1 MARGDRYIL
10 RSFSPSNF
18 SNKKVVPNTS
28 FRLSSVGVEWDK
40 NLIKSSLAMGTT
52 ESNKDEYQN
61 MTNTMSSDFYDTVY
75 AKSQDIT
82 RINNDSIAFFD
93 QDYKTRRA
101 YLRDFS
107 QNGEIN
113 SVIEMVA
120 DESIVPDSK
129 NFFCQLD
136 LNPLKSKIKKTK
148 EGTKVIDGLNEAFN
162 RIYQMYGWTDSN
174 DAWSYMKKFLVD
186 GYLAFEI
193 LFDYDHTN
201 DESVVKPKDIIGFK
215 ELDPT
220 TLQPDIV
227 KDEITGQDIKIWY
240 QYKDDP
246 EKERVI
252 PDAHLIYISWQKAGF
267 EGRVSYLEGL
277 TRTFNM
283 LRQLENSRIIWNI
296 QNAQKRIKIVVP
308 IGTSTPDRAKARLQE
323 LKAYYNEDVNIDDL
337 SGEVTVNGQSK
348 FSYNSTYIFP
358 SSDQGSTDI
367 SELGVQGY
375 DLNSID
381 QLKYWWR
388 RFILETRIPA
398 NRFMLDP
405 TSGPSNQ
412 MNSESNITREEYTFS
427 RFIKRIQSIFKE
439 LIIKPVWIQFCLRFP
454 MFMESDLFHS
464 LIAIKYNA
472 ENTFELA
479 KERQIINDG
488 AQTVNTLAGMKDS
501 FGKPFF
507 AIEFLVKKF
516 LGISDQD
523 LKQNEDYKLQEAKK
537 ALLQQIE
544 QKDQAGGA
552 PGLPGGSEMGAGGM
566 DAGMGM
572 DSGLGGDMS
581 GGMDMGGDMTGG
593 VGDMS
598 GGMDMG
604 GDMTGGVGDMSGG
617 MM

>member
-1 MARGDRYIL
+1 MPRGDRYIL
-10 RSFSPSNF
+10 RSFSPADYQH
-18 SNKKVVPNTS
+18 KKVQPSTS
-28 FRLSSVGVEWDK
+28 FRLSNVGVEWDK

-52 ESNKDEYQN
+52 ESNKDEYQSMSN
-61 MTNTMSSDFYDTVY
+61 NMSSDFYDSIY

-120 DESIVPDSK
+120 DEAIVPDTK
-129 NFFCQLD
+129 NYFCQLD
-136 LNPLKSKIKKTK
+136 FSVLKSKLKKTK
-148 EGTKVIDGLNEAFN
+148 ESNEVIDGLNESFN
-162 RIYQMYGWTDSN
+162 RIYQMYGWSDSN

-193 LFDYDHTN
+193 LFNYEKTE
-201 DESVVKPKDIIGFK
+201 DENLVRPTDIIGFK
-215 ELDPT
+215 EIDPT

-227 KDEITGQDIKIWY
+227 KDSVTGIDMKIWY

-246 EKERVI
+246 EKERII

-308 IGTSTPDRAKARLQE
+308 IGASTPDRAKARLNE

-358 SSDQGSTDI
+358 SSDQGTTEI
-367 SELGVQGY
+367 AELGVQGY

-412 MNSESNITREEYTFS
+412 MNSESNITREEYTYS
-427 RFIKRIQSIFKE
+427 RFIKRIQSVYKE
-439 LIIKPVWIQFCLRFP
+439 LITKPVWIQFCLRFP

-464 LIAIKYNA
+464 LISIKYNA

-479 KERQIINDG
+479 KERQIINSG
-488 AQTVNTLAGMKDS
+488 AQTVTTLSGMKDAL
-501 FGKPFF
+501 GKPFF
-507 AIEFLVKKF
+507 SIEFLVKKY
-516 LGISDQD
+516 LGMSESD
-523 LKQNEDYKLQEAKK
+523 LKQNEDYKVQEAKK
-537 ALLQQIE
+537 AILQQIE
-544 QKDQAGGA
+544 QAGAATGGTGA
-552 PGLPGGSEMGAGGM
+552 DMGPGMSMEPGMEPGMGM
-566 DAGMGM
+566 DAGMGDMSDGM
-572 DSGLGGDMS
+572 DPGMDAGMGDMTGGGMDPGMDAGMGDMS
-581 GGMDMGGDMTGG
+581 GGM
-593 VGDMS
+593 
-598 GGMDMG
+598 
-604 GDMTGGVGDMSGG
+604 
-617 MM
+617 

>member
-18 SNKKVVPNTS
+18 SNKKIVPNTS

-201 DESVVKPKDIIGFK
+201 DGTVVKPKDIIGFK

-464 LIAIKYNA
+464 LISIKYNA

-507 AIEFLVKKF
+507 AIEFLVKKY

-523 LKQNEDYKLQEAKK
+523 LKQNEDYKLLEAKR

-552 PGLPGGSEMGAGGM
+552 PGLPGGSDMGAGGM

-572 DSGLGGDMS
+572 DPGLGGDMS

-593 VGDMS
+593 AGDMS

-604 GDMTGGVGDMSGG
+604 GDMTGGAGDMSGG

>member
-1 MARGDRYIL
+1 MARGDKYIL
-10 RSFSPSNF
+10 RSFSPHDYTH
-18 SNKKVVPNTS
+18 KKLVPSTS
-28 FRLSSVGVEWDK
+28 FRLSNVGVEWDK
-40 NLIKSSLAMGTT
+40 SLIRSSLAMGTT

-61 MTNTMSSDFYDTVY
+61 MTTNVSSDFYDSIY
-75 AKSQDIT
+75 AKAQDIT

-120 DESIVPDSK
+120 DESIVPDTK
-129 NFFCQLD
+129 NYFCQLD
-136 LNPLKSKIKKTK
+136 LNPLKSKLKKTK
-148 EGTKVIDGLNEAFN
+148 ESTAIIDGLNEAFN
-162 RIYQMYGWTDSN
+162 RIYQMYGWSDSN

-193 LFDYDHTN
+193 LFDYDRTEDQN
-201 DESVVKPKDIIGFK
+201 LVKPKDIIGFK

-227 KDEITGQDIKIWY
+227 KDEITGVDVKVWY

-246 EKERVI
+246 EKERII

-308 IGTSTPDRAKARLQE
+308 IGTSTPDRAKARLNE

-358 SSDQGSTDI
+358 SSDQGTTEI

-427 RFIKRIQSIFKE
+427 RFIKRVQSVFKE

-464 LIAIKYNA
+464 LISVKYNA

-479 KERQIINDG
+479 KERQIINSG

-501 FGKPFF
+501 LGKPYF
-507 AIEFLVKKF
+507 AIEFLVKKY
-516 LGISDQD
+516 LGMSEQD
-523 LKQNEDYKLQEAKK
+523 LKQNEDYKVQEAKR
-537 ALLQQIE
+537 AILQQI
-544 QKDQAGGA
+544 DQSTGQPGQGEAGAAGDMSVA
-552 PGLPGGSEMGAGGM
+552 PMDAGMGDMSGGIDAGMGDMSGGMDTGMGDMSGGM
-566 DAGMGM
+566 DAGMG
-572 DSGLGGDMS
+572 DMS
-581 GGMDMGGDMTGG
+581 GGMDAGMG
-593 VGDMS
+593 
-598 GGMDMG
+598 
-604 GDMTGGVGDMSGG
+604 GG

>member
-18 SNKKVVPNTS
+18 SNKKIVPNTS

-201 DESVVKPKDIIGFK
+201 DGTVVKPKDIIGFK

-464 LIAIKYNA
+464 LISIKYNA

-507 AIEFLVKKF
+507 AIEFLVKKY

-523 LKQNEDYKLQEAKK
+523 LKQNEDYKLLEAKR

-552 PGLPGGSEMGAGGM
+552 PGLPGGSDMGAGGM

-572 DSGLGGDMS
+572 DPGLGGDMS

-593 VGDMS
+593 A
-598 GGMDMG
+598 
-604 GDMTGGVGDMSGG
+604 GDMSGG

>member
-18 SNKKVVPNTS
+18 ANKKVVPNTS

-120 DESIVPDSK
+120 DESIVPDTK

-136 LNPLKSKIKKTK
+136 LNPLKSKIKKSK
-148 EGTKVIDGLNEAFN
+148 EATKVIDGLNEAFN

-201 DESVVKPKDIIGFK
+201 DTDVVKPKDIIGFK

-227 KDEITGQDIKIWY
+227 KDETTGQDIKIWY

-464 LIAIKYNA
+464 LISIKYNA

-507 AIEFLVKKF
+507 AIEFLVKKY

-523 LKQNEDYKLQEAKK
+523 LKQNEDYKLLEAKR

-552 PGLPGGSEMGAGGM
+552 PGLPGGSDMGAGGM

-572 DSGLGGDMS
+572 DPGLGGDMS

-593 VGDMS
+593 A
-598 GGMDMG
+598 
-604 GDMTGGVGDMSGG
+604 GDMSGG

>member
-598 GGMDMG
+598 GGMM
-604 GDMTGGVGDMSGG
+604 
-617 MM
+617 